1 MKIGAVTERIKLLA
15 YMIMDFLNVGLI
27 FVFPAHWMWG
37 DNGRL
42 QKVGA
47 LDFAGSSVIH
57 MSGGTIALVGAI
69 MLGQRDQRFGKKSA
83 EYKMSKPVYA
93 LLGTLLLLMQWI
105 GFNCGATIAMSG
117 GKLILLICHK

>member
-1 MKIGAVTERIKLLA
+1 
-15 YMIMDFLNVGLI
+15 MIMDFLNVGLI

-83 EYKMSKPVYA
+83 EYKGTGVEFCGIFKNNFFIEH
-93 LLGTLLLLMQWI
+93 LL
-105 GFNCGATIAMSG
+105 
-117 GKLILLICHK
+117 